1 MISVFH
7 SVSPVALRR
16 RRRSQ
21 GSGLVEFAIVAFLL
35 VMVLLS
41 VIEMA
46 RMMLLTTAV
55 TNAARAAVRYAIV
68 HGSNRTGSGVDG
80 PSGPGADPAEVVQ
93 VARNYASVLN
103 TSALVVSVT
112 YPNGS
117 NTVGSLVTVS
127 LSYPFDPLLGYFPL
141 SLTLRNTS
149 QGVIAF

>member
-1 MISVFH
+1 
-7 SVSPVALRR
+7 
-16 RRRSQ
+16 
-21 GSGLVEFAIVAFLL
+21 
-35 VMVLLS
+35 
-41 VIEMA
+41 
-46 RMMLLTTAV
+46 
-55 TNAARAAVRYAIV
+55 
-68 HGSNRTGSGVDG
+68 
-80 PSGPGADPAEVVQ
+80 